1 MGNIIRKS
9 QREYIEGSESEG
21 LQQMPKWLMSVA
33 CCVFLAVLIVFL
45 YINILR
51 YFAVFK
57 SVENRDTTSTALLL
71 SPEIAT
77 SISSI
82 VRYLQ

>member
-1 MGNIIRKS
+1 MGNILHR
-9 QREYIEGSESEG
+9 RENVNNSEAEQM
-21 LQQMPKWLMSVA
+21 QQMPKWLISVA
-33 CCVFLAVLIVFL
+33 CCVFLAVLLVFL

-77 SISSI
+77 SISGI
-82 VRYLQ
+82 LRYIN

>member
-1 MGNIIRKS
+1 MGNITARNK
-9 QREYIEGSESEG
+9 REDIYGSEVEQ
-21 LQQMPKWLMSVA
+21 LQQLPKWIISVA
-33 CCVFLAVLIVFL
+33 CCVFLAVLLVFL

-82 VRYLQ
+82 VRYLN